1 MEERDARRIES
12 YGVARVTELK
22 TYHSRPPRLMEL
34 RLNPDK
40 IMTKPESTED
50 FTYQV
55 QILSLPET
63 TSTCKKGT
71 AGFAHGRCK
80 ALV

>member
-1 MEERDARRIES
+1 
-12 YGVARVTELK
+12 
-22 TYHSRPPRLMEL
+22 MEL

-63 TSTCKKGT
+63 TSTCKKGI
-71 AGFAHGRCK
+71 AGFSHGRRK
-80 ALV
+80 APV

>member
-12 YGVARVTELK
+12 YGVGVARVTELK
-22 TYHSRPPRLMEL
+22 AYHSRHPRLMEL
-34 RLNPDK
+34 RLNPDM
-40 IMTKPESTED
+40 IMTKPESTEH

-63 TSTCKKGT
+63 TST
-71 AGFAHGRCK
+71 
-80 ALV
+80 